1 MQVVMRL
8 IERRLRQ
15 VMQAVNGGSRR
26 PRAALR
32 WKGDLLGGGSRGL
45 KALQGSVCTATSNTR
60 REVRQLPAQGN
71 ELLIRPIGGA
81 RTIGC

>member
-32 WKGDLLGGGSRGL
+32 WKGDLFGGEPGAEGVAGL
-45 KALQGSVCTATSNTR
+45 CLHGHFKHA
-60 REVRQLPAQGN
+60 P
-71 ELLIRPIGGA
+71 
-81 RTIGC
+81 

>member
-8 IERRLRQ
+8 IERHLRQ
-15 VMQAVNGGSRR
+15 VMQAVIGGSRR

-32 WKGDLLGGGSRGL
+32 WKGDLLGGSRGL
-45 KALQGSVCTATSNTR
+45 KALLGSVCTASSNTR

-81 RTIGC
+81 RTLGC

>member
-15 VMQAVNGGSRR
+15 AMQAVNGGSMR

-32 WKGDLLGGGSRGL
+32 WKGDLLGGSRGL
-45 KALQGSVCTATSNTR
+45 KALQGSVCTASSDTR
-60 REVRQLPAQGN
+60 CEVRQLPAQGN
-71 ELLIRPIGGA
+71 ELLIRPIGGS